1 MDAQITMLI
10 SIHPPLAGR
19 DSCWCSARTRRW
31 HFNPPA
37 PCGAGRAQILRWQ
50 IKYNFNPP
58 APCGAGPVRAA
69 MSEGGVPIS
78 IHPPLAGRDQI
89 SAQQIAT
96 TKISIHPPLAGR
108 DLTDT
113 VISFSSM
120 YFNPPAPC
128 GAGPP
133 LIIKVVIQ
141 WLFQS
146 TRPLR
151 GGTHKISAC
160 EPAERFQ
167 STRPLRGGT
176 SPSRSSIRFAAAFQ
190 STRPLRGGTGTLAVV
205 QTLP

>member
-1 MDAQITMLI
+1 MVLLFM
-10 SIHPPLAGR
+10 
-19 DSCWCSARTRRW
+19 
-31 HFNPPA
+31 
-37 PCGAGRAQILRWQ
+37 
-50 IKYNFNPP
+50 YFNPP

>member
-1 MDAQITMLI
+1 MVLLFM
-10 SIHPPLAGR
+10 
-19 DSCWCSARTRRW
+19 
-31 HFNPPA
+31 
-37 PCGAGRAQILRWQ
+37 
-50 IKYNFNPP
+50 YFNPP

-128 GAGPP
+128 GAGRQILLGLSLQHNFNPP
-133 LIIKVVIQ
+133 APCGAGPLAAIVDIVVST
-141 WLFQS
+141 FQS

-151 GGTHKISAC
+151 GGTLVRVRYVKQR
-160 EPAERFQ
+160 PFQ

-176 SPSRSSIRFAAAFQ
+176 M
-190 STRPLRGGTGTLAVV
+190 VN
-205 QTLP
+205 